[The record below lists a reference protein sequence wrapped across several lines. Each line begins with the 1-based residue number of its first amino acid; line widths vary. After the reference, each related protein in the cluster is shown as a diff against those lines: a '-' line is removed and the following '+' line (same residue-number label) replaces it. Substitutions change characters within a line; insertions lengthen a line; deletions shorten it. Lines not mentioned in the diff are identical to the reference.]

1 MDISRIYDVFCQHP
15 LICTDSRKIQKN
27 CIFIALKGES
37 FDGNQY
43 AEDAIELGA
52 SYAIV
57 DNPSFVNS
65 EKYILVSN
73 TLETL
78 QQLALFHRKR
88 FNIPVIAITGTNG
101 KTTTKELIATV
112 LAQKYKVLA
121 TKGNL
126 NNHIGVPF
134 TLFELNKTHEIAV
147 IELGANHQGE
157 ITELCNL
164 ALPEYG
170 IITNI
175 GKAHLEGFG
184 SFEGIIK
191 AKTELFDFL
200 RSHSGK
206 VFIIYDDD
214 LLMKHAENLSEL
226 TSGSDKNA
234 DYRTE
239 IVSNEPFLTLKY
251 FENNNILNI
260 HSQLIGTY
268 NAGNISAAI
277 AVGRYFGIGSKLIKD
292 AISAYIPQNNRSQL
306 IDTGRNQ
313 LILDAYNANP
323 SSMEAALNN
332 FIQNPDQPK
341 MFILG
346 EMLELGNYSAEE
358 HKRIIEISLQHQP
371 GLKIF
376 IGGGFYRFKNEHP
389 SALFFLNTQEAKN
402 WLKHNDKIIGYH
414 ILIKGSRKNQLESLA
429 ENL

>member
-206 VFIIYDDD
+206 VFINYDDD

-226 TSGSDKNA
+226 TYGSDKNA

-332 FIQNPDQPK
+332 FIQNP
-341 MFILG
+341 
-346 EMLELGNYSAEE
+346 
-358 HKRIIEISLQHQP
+358 
-371 GLKIF
+371 
-376 IGGGFYRFKNEHP
+376 
-389 SALFFLNTQEAKN
+389 
-402 WLKHNDKIIGYH
+402 
-414 ILIKGSRKNQLESLA
+414 
-429 ENL
+429 